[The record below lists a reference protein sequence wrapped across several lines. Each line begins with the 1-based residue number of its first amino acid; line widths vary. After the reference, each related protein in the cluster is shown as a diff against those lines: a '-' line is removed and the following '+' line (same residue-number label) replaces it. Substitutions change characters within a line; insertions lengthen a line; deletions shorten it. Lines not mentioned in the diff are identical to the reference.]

1 MATLYAEYDRFA
13 EFYDDFAIGYAEDL
27 HVISEEV
34 QQKNARRILEL
45 CSGTGRCSLDLA
57 LQGFEVVGIDL
68 SMNMVN
74 VANAKLAALQS
85 TSARSLDVEFHVM
98 NVEDFQLQG
107 KFDMI
112 FSTWSSLQH
121 LDMEGRT
128 RCYRQVFNHLKEGGI
143 FFDDEAIRPASELQ
157 AASGKYQWYKQNAV
171 FCREGKL
178 IFQYY
183 VDHYDH
189 SSSIQERTLFQDKM
203 TLFDDLCLPLQ
214 IPVQLQCP
222 IERNTVRMLLH
233 QPDLEQNEKALK
245 LAGFKEV
252 RCETRKS
259 QGGTAKERF
268 CIIAEK

>member
-13 EFYDDFAIGYAEDL
+13 EFYDDFALGYEDDL
-27 HVISEEV
+27 HIIIEGA
-34 QQKNARRILEL
+34 QQMSARRILEL
-45 CSGTGRCSLDLA
+45 CSGTGRCCLGLA
-57 LQGFEVVGIDL
+57 SQGFEVTGIDL
-68 SMNMVN
+68 SPNMVN
-74 VANAKLAALQS
+74 IANAKLAALQK
-85 TSARSLDVEFHVM
+85 TSAKSLKVEYHVM
-98 NVEDFQLQG
+98 NIEEFQLQV

-121 LDMEGRT
+121 LDIEGRA
-128 RCYRQVFNHLKEGGI
+128 RCYRQVFNHLEEGGI
-143 FFDDEAIRPASELQ
+143 FFDDEAIRSTSELQ

-178 IFQYY
+178 FFQYY
-183 VDHYDH
+183 VDHYDT
-189 SSSIQERTLFQDKM
+189 SSSTLERTLFQDRM
-203 TLFDDLCLPLQ
+203 TLFDGLRLPLETSA
-214 IPVQLQCP
+214 LHQCP
-222 IERNTVRMLLH
+222 IERNTVRMLLY
-233 QPDLEQNEKALK
+233 QPDLEQNENALK